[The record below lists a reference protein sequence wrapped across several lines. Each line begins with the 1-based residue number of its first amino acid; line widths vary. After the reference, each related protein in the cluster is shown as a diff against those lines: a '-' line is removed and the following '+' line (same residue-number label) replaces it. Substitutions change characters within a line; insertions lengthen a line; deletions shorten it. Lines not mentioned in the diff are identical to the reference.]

1 MYLISNALLSAGY
14 PRASEEV
21 IIIRD
26 RWATRVRFDAAE
38 EEARDRICRSSI
50 PFGNSLDPCRLTRSG
65 ETCRLRGE
73 GRIEGIL
80 SEVFRLGEGDGLRD
94 WNERALRS
102 KARGNWA

>member
-1 MYLISNALLSAGY
+1 M
-14 PRASEEV
+14 
-21 IIIRD
+21 IIRD
-26 RWATRVRFDAAE
+26 RWATLVRFEAAE
-38 EEARDRICRSSI
+38 ELARDRICRSSN
-50 PFGNSLDPCRLTRSG
+50 PFGNSLDPCRLARSG

-80 SEVFRLGEGDGLRD
+80 SEVFRLGEGDGRLD